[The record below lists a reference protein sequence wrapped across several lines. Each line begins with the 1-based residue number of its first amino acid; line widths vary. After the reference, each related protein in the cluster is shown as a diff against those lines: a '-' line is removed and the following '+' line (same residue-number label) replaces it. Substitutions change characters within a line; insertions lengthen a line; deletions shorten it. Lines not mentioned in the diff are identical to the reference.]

1 MIKTT
6 SRVVVAAATAS
17 MAFAPIAVQANTR
30 ASDSAPVYSTANAQ
44 PGVARAA
51 TGEDVRGKSGGW
63 ILALL
68 SAAAIIA
75 GIVVLAGNDDDDI
88 SPGT

>member
-1 MIKTT
+1 
-6 SRVVVAAATAS
+6 
-17 MAFAPIAVQANTR
+17 
-30 ASDSAPVYSTANAQ
+30 
-44 PGVARAA
+44 VARAA